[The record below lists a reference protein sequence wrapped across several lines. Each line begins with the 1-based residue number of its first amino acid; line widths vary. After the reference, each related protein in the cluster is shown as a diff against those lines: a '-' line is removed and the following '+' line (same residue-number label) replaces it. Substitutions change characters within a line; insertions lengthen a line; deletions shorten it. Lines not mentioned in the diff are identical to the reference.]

1 MATHSSIL
9 AWKIPWTEKPEK
21 LPSMGL
27 QNVGHDQAT
36 KHTHTNFHADNGFL
50 QGSLPGSFFSRSTY
64 SLPNFS
70 HMEAEGIQRTM
81 FTVGLGDFLSV
92 RQGSLPVLHVQA
104 DAMVWHIMCI
114 LYMLLFSNTQLFWLS
129 SQISSSSLGTL
140 CSAWPFVTQ
149 YIANIS
155 DHVSASGG

>member
-1 MATHSSIL
+1 MLIMAFFRALS
-9 AWKIPWTEKPEK
+9 PEA
-21 LPSMGL
+21 L
-27 QNVGHDQAT
+27 
-36 KHTHTNFHADNGFL
+36 
-50 QGSLPGSFFSRSTY
+50 FSRSTY

-81 FTVGLGDFLSV
+81 LTVGLGDFLSV

-129 SQISSSSLGTL
+129 SQISSSSMGTL